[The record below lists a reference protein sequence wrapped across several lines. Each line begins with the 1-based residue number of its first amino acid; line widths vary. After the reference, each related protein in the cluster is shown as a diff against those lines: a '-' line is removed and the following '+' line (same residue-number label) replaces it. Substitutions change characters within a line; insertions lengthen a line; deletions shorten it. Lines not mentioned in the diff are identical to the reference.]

1 MNMLETVSERCP
13 LCGEPIELVIDCSV
27 VEQQYTEDCQVCCGP
42 MLISVLVDEQGL
54 PSVTLA
60 PENT

>member
-1 MNMLETVSERCP
+1 MNMLETVSELCL

-27 VEQQYTEDCQVCCGP
+27 VEQQYTEDCQVCCAP
-42 MLISVLVDEQGL
+42 MLITIVVDEQGQ

-60 PENT
+60 AENG